1 MKRLN
6 VVCCVVALACGCAGA
21 GLAQEAK
28 AAPAGGTQATVDGHA
43 AGQGV
48 EILSDTQGVNF
59 QPYLKDAIHQ
69 IYTKW
74 LTLMPEEVRSH
85 KEKGVTSIHFTISSD
100 GTIAAMHLEDS
111 APDVAMDRAAWGA
124 IAGVGKFPALPSAF
138 HGPNLDLRIHF
149 VVNGGSVVPAADK
162 AGQ

>member
-1 MKRLN
+1 MKRLRA
-6 VVCCVVALACGCAGA
+6 VCCVVALACGCAGA

-28 AAPAGGTQATVDGHA
+28 AAPAGGTQTTVDGHA
-43 AGQGV
+43 VGQGV

-69 IYTKW
+69 IYAQW
-74 LTLMPEEVRSH
+74 LTLMPEQARSH
-85 KEKGVTSIHFTISSD
+85 KEKGVTQIRFTISPD

-111 APDVAMDRAAWGA
+111 AHDVALDRAAWGA
-124 IAGVGKFPALPSAF
+124 ITGVGKFPVLPSAF

-149 VVNGGSVVPAADK
+149 VVNNGSAVPAAGK
-162 AGQ
+162 AGV

>member
-1 MKRLN
+1 MKRLKA
-6 VVCCVVALACGCAGA
+6 VCCVVALACGCAGA

-28 AAPAGGTQATVDGHA
+28 AASADGHA

-59 QPYLKDAIHQ
+59 QPYLRDAIHQ
-69 IYTKW
+69 IYAQWMTLKPEQTKAPR
-74 LTLMPEEVRSH
+74 L
-85 KEKGVTSIHFTISSD
+85 EKGSTSIRLTISPD

-111 APDVAMDRAAWGA
+111 AHDVAMDRAAWGA
-124 IAGVGKFPALPSAF
+124 ITGVGKFPALPSAF

-149 VVNGGSVVPAADK
+149 VVNDGAAVPAGGN
-162 AGQ
+162 AGV